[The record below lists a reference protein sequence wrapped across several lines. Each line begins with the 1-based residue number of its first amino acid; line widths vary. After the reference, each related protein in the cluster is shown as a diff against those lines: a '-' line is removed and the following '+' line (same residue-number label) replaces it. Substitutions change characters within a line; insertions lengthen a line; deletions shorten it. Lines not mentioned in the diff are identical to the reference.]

1 MDYESNEKKELLSA
15 ASERVLAVFDRR
27 HMPSKM
33 PSVPGCPGWGGNTDR
48 LLPRSFTIA
57 RCVGEHPHNHR
68 TWAVRYNSASACKK
82 IRARVTPSI
91 IHRHPAKTQGRV
103 TNAHVSLATCPTHP
117 PSWPVVFHQPFRP
130 AFMRGGSSPHSSHN
144 HTGLCSSRSQRLSES
159 ESRVDDNKSG
169 A

>member
-1 MDYESNEKKELLSA
+1 MLSA

-27 HMPSKM
+27 LM
-33 PSVPGCPGWGGNTDR
+33 PSVPSCPGWGGNTDR

-82 IRARVTPSI
+82 VRARVTPSI

-103 TNAHVSLATCPTHP
+103 TNAHVLLATCPLVASCSPSAIPASLHARRLFPAIFPTTTPDFVQARVRDSRNQSLASTTINPALEPSPLFLFRSPRRP
-117 PSWPVVFHQPFRP
+117 PS
-130 AFMRGGSSPHSSHN
+130 
-144 HTGLCSSRSQRLSES
+144 
-159 ESRVDDNKSG
+159 
-169 A
+169 